1 MMPRQ
6 KRLRIYDS
14 SEGILSSLRSSK
26 AFLLMIQT
34 RREAALQKKVLSWFL
49 VRGMF
54 ELREDGW
61 CVQWRPGL
69 SGVEADIVGKSA
81 FRAQNS
87 KKCRQLLSSQ
97 SDKYVIVP
105 PVILRCSVC
114 GHIFR
119 AGDREDVMKEKRRI
133 SLRQFTGVPLGKM
146 LARIVNS
153 TGGVYGIPIQSNI
166 LNGTEKLPVN
176 LLNKTDLGR
185 FILSGDYLEITFLSY
200 RHKHCVSGLVPCV
213 LNVELNED
221 SRSVSGQNGDD
232 NPAHAD
238 CLAEE
243 KGLSMSDVVPK
254 GKKVVRKGIRG
265 RQKRNSSKSAVE
277 PREASQERKYRAR
290 EERRDWYKEALG
302 RFQLLNADEEKD
314 LAAKVREGDISA
326 RDRFVC
332 ANLRLA
338 YWIAVRFW
346 LSRKGHAVMRLDD
359 YVQEANLALL
369 GAVNEFDAS
378 FGVRFATYATPYIRG
393 QLRVAHAETFH
404 QVSFPRHLH
413 WQFTKFHREM
423 ELFLEIFD
431 REKAM
436 ARAAAEAKLPLKTA
450 RKYADMYLFG
460 VMSIDE
466 EQETA
471 KGDGKSLL
479 DILASQMLSPEDAVS
494 LENQQA
500 VVQSLLDTLD
510 PRRKSLLLERN
521 GFFNDTP
528 RTLASLGEEL
538 GMSRGRVLQIQT
550 SAYNSLRTVLGR
562 RGCRKEDFLGD

>member
-1 MMPRQ
+1 MVPKQQ
-6 KRLRIYDS
+6 KLRFYDS

-26 AFLLMIQT
+26 AFLSMIQD
-34 RREAALQKKVLSWFL
+34 RRDAALRKEALSWFL

-69 SGVEADIVGKSA
+69 SGVEADIVEKSA

-87 KKCRQLLSSQ
+87 ERCKGLLSRQ
-97 SDKYVIVP
+97 FDKYVIVP
-105 PVILRCSVC
+105 PSILRCSVC

-133 SLRQFTGVPLGKM
+133 SLKRFTGVPLGKM

-166 LNGTEKLPVN
+166 LNGMEEFSVN
-176 LLNKTDLGR
+176 LFSKMDLGR
-185 FILSGDYLEITFLSY
+185 FILSDDYLEITFLSY
-200 RHKHCVSGLVPCV
+200 RHKHCISELVP
-213 LNVELNED
+213 L
-221 SRSVSGQNGDD
+221 VSGQNSSDTLA
-232 NPAHAD
+232 NEA
-238 CLAEE
+238 CLAAE
-243 KGLSMSDVVPK
+243 KGLSMSDVASK
-254 GKKVVRKGIRG
+254 EKKAARKEVRSR
-265 RQKRNSSKSAVE
+265 RKRNLSKSTA
-277 PREASQERKYRAR
+277 RSGGTSKERKYRAM

-302 RFQLLNADEEKD
+302 RFQLLGADEEKE
-314 LAAKVREGDISA
+314 LAAKVSEGDMAS

-338 YWIAVRFW
+338 FWVAVRFW
-346 LSRKGHAVMRLDD
+346 SSHKGHAVMALDD
-359 YVQEANLALL
+359 CVQEANLALL
-369 GAVNEFDAS
+369 GAVEEFDTS
-378 FGVRFATYATPYIRG
+378 FGVRFSTYAAPYIRG
-393 QLRVAHAETFH
+393 KLRVAHAETFH
-404 QVSFPRHLH
+404 QVSFPRLMH

-431 REKAM
+431 REEAM
-436 ARAAAEAKLPLKTA
+436 TRAAAEAKISLKVA

-466 EQETA
+466 ERENA

-479 DILASQMLSPEDAVS
+479 DTLVSQMLSPEDVVS
-494 LENQQA
+494 LEDQRT
-500 VVQSLLDTLD
+500 VVQGLLDTLD
-510 PRRKSLLLERN
+510 PRKRSLLLERH
-521 GFFNDTP
+521 GFFSDTP
-528 RTLASLGEEL
+528 RTLRSLGEDL
-538 GMSRGRVLQIQT
+538 GVSFQRARQIQI
-550 SAYNSLRTVLGR
+550 SAHNSLHTVLER